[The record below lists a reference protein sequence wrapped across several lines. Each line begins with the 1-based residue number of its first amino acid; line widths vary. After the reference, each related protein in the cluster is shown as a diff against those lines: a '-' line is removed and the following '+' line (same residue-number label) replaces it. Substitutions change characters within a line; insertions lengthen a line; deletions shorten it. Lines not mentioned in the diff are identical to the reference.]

1 MQEGN
6 KTLGDI
12 LYDARI
18 RLNLTV
24 NHVAA
29 ASGVASNTIRS
40 WENNE
45 KSPMV
50 SNLTKVC
57 NILGISI
64 VIESNGEVH
73 LK

>member
-1 MQEGN
+1 MQERN
-6 KTLGDI
+6 RTLGDI
-12 LYDARI
+12 LYEART

-29 ASGVASNTIRS
+29 AAGVASNTIRS

-50 SNLTKVC
+50 SNLMRVC

-64 VIESNGEVH
+64 VIESTGEVR